1 MKPPYAPI
9 CDGIRKE
16 AIKRYKAKVYDEIKR
31 ESVRIDLH
39 PIQSNDRA
47 GAFLTSRS
55 GRLA

>member
-1 MKPPYAPI
+1 MMKPPYAPI

-47 GAFLTSRS
+47 GAFLTS
-55 GRLA
+55 